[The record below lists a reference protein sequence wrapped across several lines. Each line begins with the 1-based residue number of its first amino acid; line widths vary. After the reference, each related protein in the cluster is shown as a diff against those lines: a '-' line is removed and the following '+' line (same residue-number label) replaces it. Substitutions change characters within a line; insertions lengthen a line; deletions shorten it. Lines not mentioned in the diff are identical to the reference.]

1 MISTMDAASYFLK
14 LANQKSLYI
23 SGKIDIGAIDLAS
36 CSNDNKFVG
45 LSSKG
50 NYSLYSIFENKIAKT
65 WQDTSSSKIFI
76 NSRNSTI
83 YQTLSGQ
90 IKIIDFDKSSPKT
103 ISSDMVL
110 ADFNDKY
117 VVSYS
122 ESNILALTEI
132 DNPSNIKNIRLPE
145 NFTVKDIVLK
155 NNALLIGEI
164 NNRVFFIIYELHSI
178 TLPQPQS
185 VPDGSVYVGSS
196 DDFEYIAF
204 RSDNAGLNIFNTK
217 DPSKSYNIPIVESKT
232 KKVYFSKDKTL
243 IVIVD
248 FDEYIS
254 FWWTNKELN
263 TGNEPIFK
271 QKICG
276 NPLELT
282 FSENGNVSSLIT
294 YKNNFL
300 KIWLPASKTDR
311 LDLTANFKSDESDSF
326 LHNGY
331 FLDSVSFTEKNE
343 AVCLFIKPRW
353 ESKILKFDLYN
364 RLNINCENV
373 FKESLVNSGI
383 LSNNSK
389 LLATLRNKNKIKI
402 INTQSNSIIQ
412 EFAIK
417 DESINTLCFSPDQ
430 RFLILG
436 GSTLRIWS
444 IDKEIIVKSVF
455 PEHPVSF
462 VAVSPNSDLIAFS
475 QKVRDNIILS
485 IMDLN
490 TKEVKRK
497 FDGLN
502 NVNSLV
508 FSPNSKFLFVGS
520 TKKDPL
526 IRAYSVDTGNQVFSY
541 QTNYIDVNDMCISS
555 SGTHLFFGGS
565 DEKIYVFDLRK
576 TKIIKILNGH
586 YDIIKKISI
595 SENDRFLISSSND
608 ERLCVW
614 KVADYI

>member
-1 MISTMDAASYFLK
+1 MDAATYFLK
-14 LANQKSLYI
+14 LADQKSLYI
-23 SGKIDIGAIDLAS
+23 SGKIDTGVLDIIS
-36 CSNDNKFVG
+36 CSNDNKFIG
-45 LSSKG
+45 FSSKG
-50 NYSLYSIFENKIAKT
+50 NYSLFSIFEEKIEKT
-65 WQDTSSSKIFI
+65 WQDIPPSKIYI
-76 NSRNSTI
+76 NSTHSSI

-90 IKIIDFDKSSPKT
+90 IKIINFDKPSPKT
-103 ISSDMVL
+103 ILSDIIL

-117 VVSYS
+117 IVSYS
-122 ESNILALTEI
+122 KSNKLVLTEL
-132 DNPSNIKNIRLPE
+132 DDPDNIRNVYLHD
-145 NFTVKDIVLK
+145 NFIVKDIALK
-155 NNALLIGEI
+155 DNILLIGEI
-164 NNRVFFIIYELHSI
+164 NNHTFFIIYEIHSKA
-178 TLPQPQS
+178 LSQPQTA
-185 VPDGSVYVGSS
+185 PDGSIYVGSS
-196 DDFEYIAF
+196 DDLEYIAF
-204 RSDNAGLNIFNTK
+204 RSNIAGLNIFNTK

-248 FDEYIS
+248 FDEYIN

-276 NPLELT
+276 DPIGLT
-282 FSENGNVSSLIT
+282 FSESGNVSSLIT

-300 KIWLPASKTDR
+300 KIWLPVCKADR
-311 LDLTANFKSDESDSF
+311 LDMPTNFKSDKSDSF

-331 FLDSVSFTEKNE
+331 FLNSIAFTEKKE

-353 ESKILKFDLYN
+353 ESKIVKFDIYN
-364 RLNINCENV
+364 RLSINYENIL
-373 FKESLVNSGI
+373 KESLVHSGT

-389 LLATLRNKNKIKI
+389 LLAILRDKNKIKI

-417 DESINTLCFSPDQ
+417 DELIKTLCFSPDQ

-436 GSTLRIWS
+436 GTTLRIWS
-444 IDKEIIVKSVF
+444 IDKEMFIKSVF
-455 PEHPVSF
+455 PEYPVNF
-462 VAVSPNSDLIAFS
+462 VAVSPNSDSIAFS
-475 QKVRDNIILS
+475 QKIRDNIILN
-485 IMDLN
+485 IMDLK

-502 NVNSLV
+502 SLNSIV

-526 IRAYSVDTGNQVFSY
+526 IRAYSVDTGNEVFSY
-541 QTNYIDVNDMCISS
+541 QTNYIDINDMCISS
-555 SGTHLFFGGS
+555 NGTHLFFGGS

-576 TKIIKILNGH
+576 TKIVKILNGH
-586 YDIIKKISI
+586 YDIIKKIGI
-595 SENDRFLISSSND
+595 SDDDRFLISSSND